1 MKATTYRNL
10 SNRKEIVQ
18 VVAGQ
23 SVSAAFPQINFEN
36 AVAIVNGKEVTADY
50 MLNEHDVLTI
60 RELPA
65 GVTAAIVAMV
75 AVVVAVGVVGGIQ
88 LYKAKRAAEEAQE
101 ELEKIKKQTNR
112 DDIDNRPFLRG
123 ASNTAAKEKS
133 QPYICGRHLF
143 TPYLLCSPFYR
154 LFGEDGKD
162 QYTYMVLECGFNR
175 QVFDS
180 VSIDDVTIKKFG
192 DTEPQEGAYDLDGG
206 QVFADEGLIEIA
218 QDGELLTEIPEL
230 NYKTVSTACNDE
242 IPRDSKVEKGDAEYL
257 TYTLDANAL
266 NVEVAISF
274 PYGLYAYNDNGD
286 KMTTKVTITP
296 QYSTDGGNSWTDL
309 RFTTGNTFN
318 RNVSSKELRFR
329 AVKKFSLD
337 DYRNLQA
344 HKQSNILLRVRSD
357 GNDDSKIKNDCYI
370 LYYQSQCFDPNKSS
384 EPAGVLKD
392 DKAGLVPCKIVEDRE
407 RAFCT
412 IMGLRVKASKNNEDK
427 LRKINIITRGTARTW
442 NGSKWSDA
450 KSATRNAAAW
460 ALEIL
465 TSESHPMSRFSDDE
479 IDLESFGEFYEW
491 CEKNEFYFDY
501 VITQGRKKGDTLNLI
516 LGNCGAALYLD
527 LYGRLAVATDR
538 PQENAIAVY
547 NPQNIISISNKKTF
561 GRRTDGVRVKYISS
575 RDDLY
580 SEDTYLLMREKDG
593 KPLELNA
600 DSAIKDVTVT
610 GITEYGHVVKYARR
624 LMAMEALRPKT
635 TTIEVGNEGIYFT
648 PYSKILL
655 QDDSLK
661 IGTGS
666 GVIKATQW
674 IDGRLAKIF
683 LDSYVTFE
691 SGKQYG
697 IIINCFGDK
706 MAIPL
711 PLKVSGEGYTDTLT
725 VESPLSDTAKT
736 VPELGCVASFGELD
750 RSGNFDRITTP
761 YLINNITR
769 SDKGFRLELVN
780 YDEAIYRTG
789 TIPDYQSNITQKP
802 SASNASIPPDFVTKD
817 EMMDAIVNGIDKNSE
832 PPDTPIVEQ
841 SKAYRDYVSMN
852 FGDLPDGTRNELKE
866 VEWQVNKG
874 TAWEIFST
882 TLSFYARY
890 EFARETDGYPEAEDL
905 NWQFRCRVT
914 NIAGKKSEWS
924 APATADVSGYGSWLT
939 PSAKDVAAKAEYGG
953 YGIRVQIKTV
963 HENGGRGYYGR
974 TEYDI
979 EAKYNGTTIKTERST
994 SEYFVYYFDRET
1006 DGYPERHGN
1015 AADGIRDLSLYS
1027 FTATPVDTVTGRKG
1041 GSATSGQID
1050 DSEYGTWLVPE
1061 LNATATA
1068 GEHRISLIW
1077 TLASHDNAYGNI
1089 TYDVYLDGNAIAE
1102 GISRTSLVYAFHEN
1116 LEKEDLEKLSFSI
1129 RARNEAHE
1137 RTEKVEVNTSGY
1149 LGYRIEKP
1157 EIAAKAVK
1165 DGIEIEWKR
1174 TNDFYGKLEYVLL
1187 KDGVEA
1193 FRSESETS
1201 FFLKFGEGEFPEK
1214 ADIERIVLQ
1223 VRIDGEEDSVTSDAA
1238 EIDTEGYLTYVPSV
1252 PTVYP
1257 SASGRNANLSWDTQ
1271 GGVYGFLGCE
1281 IQIAK
1286 AYRTAGGK
1294 CEPITDDAELEW
1306 FAPALGLNPYAS
1318 LDNYKKGEAGGR
1330 LEVRGTSVSF
1340 SLPLFGQDADGAED
1354 TQYAFRLR
1362 GKSAA
1367 GKVSDWT
1374 EALYLTCR
1382 AISAHDVVRA
1392 WDLGDGGEKVK
1403 LDGALGAKQIFV
1415 EELAAISANLGYI
1428 TDGALRGNAYNYWA
1442 VSDTPMEDGS
1452 LLRRGSFRVGGKD
1465 QYILVEPRLGDSGE
1479 PTGEYDITFV
1489 VGNYSVSAS
1498 GTQIRGGAFE
1508 VYDTKG
1514 NLMFSVSPDG
1524 IAARVMEGTF
1534 VQKGSQFLVGPNV
1547 MKYPYELFVMT
1558 DAGVYS
1564 LVYGVNDNPESMTDY
1579 YTDVYKVEYGGS
1591 PERKFVGRI
1600 AGSPGSDNPAEYFA
1614 GYIANTIIYV
1624 LYSMCRGWAK
1634 ADGGTVVFPYPCP
1647 GKAGDEID
1655 DADMMYGE
1663 WTIDLAAARI
1673 RFEHKYDSFDYSI
1686 GQNSIYA
1693 SYLDGNIFFVTQNE
1707 EYDSNLGKYLRSM
1720 GLQFLKGNAV
1730 VRLAPSVSLDNSGR
1744 VVGFTMDGDTAYAA
1758 FGFWLF
1764 TAVVRYDT
1772 KTGAAEAF
1780 LFYGSVPKYL
1790 ETAEDSL
1797 PSALMVDDEFIT
1809 LTGSFD
1815 LPESTDTSSGSLVHR
1830 VFNNCV
1836 IRIRRDGIAWTG
1848 IDLGA
1853 LGDDGSAWSSA
1864 LANCEPI
1871 SGIRVYVSD
1880 FDDVS
1885 GDENNVI
1892 RYLSNFARYGML
1904 CMCRLSVSDD
1914 IIRLQLLRAELEDGD
1929 EDARGL
1935 FTVAGRFRTEVAK
1948 EFELYMSDENGVD
1961 YLTYGMITAIVSDG
1975 VFPGKFFGVDCALAQ
1990 TFAQAGEVDY
2000 ASYLGIYALEDGGD
2014 ASGESVRKAGAGFV
2028 RVSRDRFSG
2037 KTRYYLD
2044 TGEWLEFDRDGRLA
2058 AAKGDKGD
2066 PGDKGEKGDKGE
2078 PATTSNVWPVG
2089 SVWVTDD
2096 SSLNAS
2102 AMFGGSWNKTNVI
2115 IGFKTW
2121 YYWKRNS

>member
-88 LYKAKRAAEEAQE
+88 LYKAKRAAEEVQE

-736 VPELGCVASFGELD
+736 VPEVGCVASFGELD

-841 SKAYRDYVSMN
+841 CKAYRDYVSMN
-852 FGDLPDGTRNELKE
+852 FGELPDGTRNELKE

-874 TAWEIFST
+874 SAWEDFST
-882 TLSFYARY
+882 GLSFYARY

-905 NWQFRCRVT
+905 DWQFRCRVT
-914 NIAGKKSEWS
+914 NIAGKKSDWS
-924 APATADVSGYGSWLT
+924 EPRPVDTSQYGTWRVS
-939 PSAKDVAAKAEYGG
+939 SAKDASAKVYGSES
-953 YGIRVQIKTV
+953 IRLSF
-963 HENGGRGYYGR
+963 NGKRPNTRTYYGSTRFTVLVKYDGKPIR
-974 TEYDI
+974 TEPDVPYGL
-979 EAKYNGTTIKTERST
+979 Y
-994 SEYFVYYFDRET
+994 YYFDRKT
-1006 DGYPERHGN
+1006 DGYPERHEN
-1015 AADGIRDLSLYS
+1015 ASDGIRDLSLYS
-1027 FTATPVDTVTGRKG
+1027 FTIRPIESVTGEQ
-1041 GSATSGQID
+1041 GQDVDVDFID
-1050 DSEYGTWLVPE
+1050 DSDYMTWLIPE
-1061 LNATATA
+1061 VIATATA
-1068 GEHRISLIW
+1068 GEHRISLSW
-1077 TLASHDNAYGNI
+1077 TLASRNFYGNAL
-1089 TYDVYLDGNAIAE
+1089 YDIYIDGKTIAE
-1102 GISRTSLVYAFHEN
+1102 GISSPFFAYRFQEN
-1116 LEKEDLEKLSFSI
+1116 LEKEDLEKLSFAV

-1137 RTEKVEVNTSGY
+1137 RTAEFGVDVSGY
-1149 LGYRIEKP
+1149 LGYKIGKP
-1157 EIAAKAVK
+1157 EITAKAVK
-1165 DGIEIEWKR
+1165 DGIEIAWKR
-1174 TNDFYGKLEYVLL
+1174 TNDFYGEREYVLL
-1187 KDGVEA
+1187 KDGAEV
-1193 FRSESETS
+1193 FRSESGTS
-1201 FFLKFGEGEFPEK
+1201 FFLKFGEDEFPEK

-1223 VRIDGEEDSVTSDAA
+1223 VRIDGDEDSATSDAA
-1238 EIDTEGYLTYVPSV
+1238 EIDISDYLTHIPST

-1286 AYRTAGGK
+1286 AYKAAGGK
-1294 CEPITDDAELEW
+1294 YEPITDDAELEW

-1340 SLPLFGQDADGAED
+1340 SLPLFGQDADGAAD

-1367 GKVSDWT
+1367 GKVSNWT
-1374 EALYLTCR
+1374 EALYFTCR

-1392 WDLGDGGEKVK
+1392 WDLGDGGEKVR

-1442 VSDTPMEDGS
+1442 VGDTPMEDGS
-1452 LLRRGSFRVGGKD
+1452 TLWRGSFRVGGKD
-1465 QYILVEPRLGDSGE
+1465 QYILVEPRLGDSGV

-1514 NLMFSVSPDG
+1514 NLIFRTGADGNLAAVEVGNYYSTYPVRYNVSGYFSDVEKIFLAYSFGGELYVFGIDSDGKKTIAKKVGFSEKGTSVSPLGAWDFVLMAAPTARTDG
-1524 IAARVMEGTF
+1524 NGKANF
-1534 VQKGSQFLVGPNV
+1534 V
-1547 MKYPYELFVMT
+1547 YERGGGVFF
-1558 DAGVYS
+1558 GVYDAATNS
-1564 LVYGVNDNPESMTDY
+1564 WDESAIDPAVSERMKGAEELHVTDY
-1579 YTDVYKVEYGGS
+1579 GAVYWTEAERSEVYVDYDVNYTGIDGKSAVLFQYGWRLDRGRGFYPPMYRDEEDALYVIYPGSLTTGVYKLYKSNYALGQCFFWVSGQTAES
-1591 PERKFVGRI
+1591 
-1600 AGSPGSDNPAEYFA
+1600 AGETVDVPVLTGCAEYFTSPRVVDGRLLWLMNGNCLFGMRPNGSA
-1614 GYIANTIIYV
+1614 DTSGYQTFLVSMDISDEAMWQGENMQRVTVYV
-1624 LYSMCRGWAK
+1624 LKPSVRSGGAIVPTGFSGNGSVCPICFDDSPSSFEEHRLKVDDTVPDPGYEYIDYRESALTNEKVCDVSSSPEDLVYFKNQCTLGGAGGVRICFVSNHPSQG
-1634 ADGGTVVFPYPCP
+1634 ADGKTITTFYTTET
-1647 GKAGDEID
+1647 AGAVALKPMMSGVGFYRVLYDE
-1655 DADMMYGE
+1655 
-1663 WTIDLAAARI
+1663 L
-1673 RFEHKYDSFDYSI
+1673 
-1686 GQNSIYA
+1686 
-1693 SYLDGNIFFVTQNE
+1693 
-1707 EYDSNLGKYLRSM
+1707 
-1720 GLQFLKGNAV
+1720 
-1730 VRLAPSVSLDNSGR
+1730 SGR
-1744 VVGFTMDGDTAYAA
+1744 Y
-1758 FGFWLF
+1758 
-1764 TAVVRYDT
+1764 RYCLDP
-1772 KTGAAEAF
+1772 A
-1780 LFYGSVPKYL
+1780 
-1790 ETAEDSL
+1790 
-1797 PSALMVDDEFIT
+1797 
-1809 LTGSFD
+1809 
-1815 LPESTDTSSGSLVHR
+1815 
-1830 VFNNCV
+1830 
-1836 IRIRRDGIAWTG
+1836 TG
-1848 IDLGA
+1848 IPA
-1853 LGDDGSAWSSA
+1853 
-1864 LANCEPI
+1864 
-1871 SGIRVYVSD
+1871 V
-1880 FDDVS
+1880 
-1885 GDENNVI
+1885 
-1892 RYLSNFARYGML
+1892 
-1904 CMCRLSVSDD
+1904 
-1914 IIRLQLLRAELEDGD
+1914 
-1929 EDARGL
+1929 
-1935 FTVAGRFRTEVAK
+1935 
-1948 EFELYMSDENGVD
+1948 
-1961 YLTYGMITAIVSDG
+1961 
-1975 VFPGKFFGVDCALAQ
+1975 
-1990 TFAQAGEVDY
+1990 
-2000 ASYLGIYALEDGGD
+2000 
-2014 ASGESVRKAGAGFV
+2014 
-2028 RVSRDRFSG
+2028 
-2037 KTRYYLD
+2037 
-2044 TGEWLEFDRDGRLA
+2044 LEFDRDGRLA